1 MFFPTWWSK
10 LGSFCTSIVG
20 NMLPNCCFQLW
31 TWTTYD
37 HKITETMHMIWFWV
51 FKVFSTENPMVY
63 LTVTLKISLGIKLL
77 NYQKKLWDSFLFRSA
92 PQCWLCFFHPLL
104 CYNIFIG
111 THLSNTIQLHH
122 YTMADHSTLRLL
134 ETSRACLVSF
144 YG

>member
-37 HKITETMHMIWFWV
+37 HKITETMHMIWFWE

-77 NYQKKLWDSFLFRSA
+77 NYQKKLWDSFLLRSA
-92 PQCWLCFFHPLL
+92 PQCWLCFFIL
-104 CYNIFIG
+104 FSV
-111 THLSNTIQLHH
+111 TTF
-122 YTMADHSTLRLL
+122 LL
-134 ETSRACLVSF
+134 ELIYLTQFNFTITLWLIIAHLDYWKPLEHV
-144 YG
+144 